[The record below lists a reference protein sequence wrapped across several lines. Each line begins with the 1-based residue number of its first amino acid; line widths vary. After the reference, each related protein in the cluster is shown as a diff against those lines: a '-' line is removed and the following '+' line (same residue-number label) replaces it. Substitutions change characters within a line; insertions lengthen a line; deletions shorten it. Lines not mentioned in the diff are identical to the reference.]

1 MNIISQI
8 LENENNKSF
17 SINKFF
23 KENNISGIMK
33 QCNFNKEKGIKS
45 IIVFKLIFILLFTNK
60 SLLFFARKKCTKL
73 QRKIHNIARK
83 STQKMCIF
91 LLTHC

>member
-8 LENENNKSF
+8 LENENNKNF

-33 QCNFNKEKGIKS
+33 QCNFNNSSFAEH
-45 IIVFKLIFILLFTNK
+45 FIL
-60 SLLFFARKKCTKL
+60 
-73 QRKIHNIARK
+73 QI
-83 STQKMCIF
+83 
-91 LLTHC
+91 

>member
-1 MNIISQI
+1 MKKIMMVLIMGAFAVT
-8 LENENNKSF
+8 SF
-17 SINKFF
+17 SKSYIEDTKFIIDKNK
-23 KENNISGIMK
+23 
-33 QCNFNKEKGIKS
+33 IKIVIESSKDDMLS
-45 IIVFKLIFILLFTNK
+45 ITVVKNV
-60 SLLFFARKKCTKL
+60 FFARKKYTKL

>member
-60 SLLFFARKKCTKL
+60 SLF
-73 QRKIHNIARK
+73 
-83 STQKMCIF
+83 
-91 LLTHC
+91 